1 LVTIANNNG
10 IGLNGS
16 IGTIGNSIVA
26 FNGTNGVVSAL
37 TSRGHNISSDGS
49 LASSFTQPGDLN
61 NTDPKIGPLAD
72 NGGPTFTHALLAG
85 SPALDAAQGSGAP
98 ATDQRGV
105 ARPQGA
111 GFDIGAFE
119 LQVAT
124 APTADV
130 AVALSAT
137 PDPVAAGGDLTYT
150 ITAKNNGPSPATN
163 VVLTDFPLPP
173 NVQFVSTSAGTF
185 DAANNRVV
193 ANLGNLPVGDSATI
207 TIIVRPASA
216 AIGTTL
222 TNTVAVAAAETDP
235 NPSNNVAQVVTATVI
250 PPATPP
256 VDTIAPTVVAL
267 QRFGFHARPTR
278 LVLTFSEALDAA
290 RANNLADYRLISP
303 CGGVI
308 RIRSATYNA
317 AARTVTLRPT
327 RLLDLHH
334 TFRVVVNGKSTSG
347 LADLAGNAL
356 DGDGDGRPGG
366 KFAGRI
372 TGASLADGPGGP
384 VQVARASFRRHRK
397 AR

>member
-1 LVTIANNNG
+1 VTLNFVTIANNKA

-26 FNGTNGVVSAL
+26 FNGTNGAVRTL

-85 SPALDAAQGSGAP
+85 SPALDAADGSGAP
-98 ATDQRGV
+98 ATDQRGI

-119 LQVAT
+119 LQVGA
-124 APTADV
+124 AQTADL
-130 AVALSAT
+130 AVALSAA
-137 PDPVAAGGDLTYT
+137 PDPVAVGQDLTYR
-150 ITAKNNGPSPATN
+150 ITVKNNGPSPGTN
-163 VVLTDFPLPP
+163 VILTDFPLPP

-193 ANLGNLPVGDSATI
+193 ASLGNLPAGDSATV
-207 TIIVRPASA
+207 TIVVRPTNA

-222 TNTVAVAAAETDP
+222 PNTVAVTATETDP
-235 NPSNNVAQVVTATVI
+235 NPSNNVSQVVTTTVI
-250 PPATPP
+250 PP
-256 VDTIAPTVVAL
+256 VDTIGPTVVAL
-267 QRFGFHARPTR
+267 KRFGFHVRPTR
-278 LVLTFSEALDAA
+278 LVLTFSEALDPA
-290 RANNLADYRLISP
+290 RATNLAAYRLTGP
-303 CGGVI
+303 RGRVI

-317 AARTVTLRPT
+317 VARAVTLRPT
-327 RLLDLHH
+327 RLLNLHH
-334 TFRVVVNGKSTSG
+334 TFHVVVNGTSARR

-366 KFAGRI
+366 DFTGRI
-372 TGASLADGPGGP
+372 TRASLAEIPGGP
-384 VQVARASFRRHRK
+384 VQMARASFGRHGK
-397 AR
+397 AH